1 VRVEVLGVL
10 DRATRNVRLRATE
23 PIAGASQQE
32 RFAKIFEP
40 LSVWVNK
47 SCRIVTDY
55 SVDRDSVANTRN
67 KIFRPGRRKNLPN
80 DADLKIK

>member
-1 VRVEVLGVL
+1 ML

-55 SVDRDSVANTRN
+55 SVDRDSVAISRN

-80 DADLKIK
+80 DNRPLYKTTVTIV

>member
-1 VRVEVLGVL
+1 ML

-55 SVDRDSVANTRN
+55 SVDRDSVANTWN
-67 KIFRPGRRKNLPN
+67 KIFGWRLTK
-80 DADLKIK
+80 